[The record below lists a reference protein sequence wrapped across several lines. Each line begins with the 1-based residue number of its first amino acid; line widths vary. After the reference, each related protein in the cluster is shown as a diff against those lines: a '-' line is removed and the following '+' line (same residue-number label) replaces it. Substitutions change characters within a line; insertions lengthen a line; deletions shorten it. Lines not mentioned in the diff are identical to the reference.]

1 MRRAARTDDNQK
13 EIVDALRKAGWS
25 VQSIASMGG
34 GVPDLLIGRGGKNGQ
49 GGLNL
54 LLEIKDGRK
63 PPSKRMLTEDEREW
77 HEKWN
82 GNVRIVERLD
92 DISDLLK

>member
-34 GVPDLLIGRGGKNGQ
+34 GVPDLLIGRD
-49 GGLNL
+49 GLNL
-54 LLEIKDGRK
+54 LLEVKDGRK
-63 PPSKRMLTEDEREW
+63 SPSKRMLTEDERDW

-82 GNVRIVERLD
+82 GNVRIVESLD
-92 DISDLLK
+92 DISDLLR

>member
-1 MRRAARTDDNQK
+1 MRRAGRVDQNQG

-34 GVPDLLIGRGGKNGQ
+34 GVPDLLVGRD
-49 GGLNL
+49 GLNL
-54 LLEIKDGRK
+54 LLEIKDGK
-63 PPSKRMLTEDEREW
+63 KSPSKRMLTDDEREW

-82 GNVRIVERLD
+82 GNVRIVESLD